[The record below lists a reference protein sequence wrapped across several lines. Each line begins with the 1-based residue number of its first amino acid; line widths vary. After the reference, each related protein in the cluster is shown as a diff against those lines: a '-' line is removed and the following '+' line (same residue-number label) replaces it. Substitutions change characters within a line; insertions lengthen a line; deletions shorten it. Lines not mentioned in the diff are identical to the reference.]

1 MNELSSQCRYM
12 DFLEDLLSSLLLSSE
27 SPQVH
32 HTIFF
37 FKSNV
42 RINIIKSP
50 KLSVLDAAI
59 LSESLGGRDS
69 VMMWI
74 LTVEQHE

>member
-12 DFLEDLLSSLLLSSE
+12 DFLT
-27 SPQVH
+27 PY
-32 HTIFF
+32 TILFF